1 MIQPIRTYA
10 DFKKFYGNSGRLRT
24 VVRDTA
30 VLTLSIGRS
39 IKNTSGWIRFPYY
52 HHVFDDERHG
62 FTRQLNYMRDFG
74 EFISL
79 DDVVGLL
86 NSGEIID
93 GRYFCITF
101 DDGFKNCLTNAV
113 PILLDKGAPAVFFMA
128 TGYINSDPEK
138 DTQKLLGFFDLGTIL
153 IEFLSWQDCR
163 DMSAS
168 GMTIGSHT
176 VNHVRLAKL
185 SEEEAQYELN
195 ASKTIIEK
203 NLGQACNHF
212 CSPFGIPNDDY
223 NVERDPD
230 LVRESGYMSMSTTE
244 RGATRKGGFP
254 YEICRDHTL
263 ANWSNHQLRYFFS
276 L

>member
-1 MIQPIRTYA
+1 MQPIQTYSE
-10 DFKKFYGNSGRLRT
+10 FKKFYGNGERLRA
-24 VVRDTA
+24 VARDTA

-62 FTRQLNYMRDFG
+62 FIRQLNYMRNFG

-79 DDVVGLL
+79 DDVVVLL
-86 NSGEIID
+86 NSGETID

-113 PILLDKGAPAVFFMA
+113 PLLLDMGAPAVFFIA
-128 TGYINSDPEK
+128 TGYIDSDSEK
-138 DTQKLLGFFDLGTIL
+138 DTEKLLGFFNLGTIL
-153 IEFLSWQDCR
+153 MEFLSWKDCR
-163 DMSAS
+163 DMSAC

-185 SEEEAQYELN
+185 SAEEAKHELDT
-195 ASKTIIEK
+195 SKTMIEE
-203 NLGQACNHF
+203 NLGQVCNHF
-212 CSPFGIPNDDY
+212 CSPFGIPELDY
-223 NVERDPD
+223 NVERDPK
-230 LVRESGYMSMSTTE
+230 LVSESGYKSMSTTE
-244 RGATRKGGFP
+244 RGATLSGGHP
-254 YEICRDHTL
+254 YELCRDHIL
-263 ANWSNHQLRYFFS
+263 ANWGNHQLRYFFS